1 MDADHANFI
10 LTVFTVVGISV
21 LAFILF
27 MGLRWFF
34 TEPDNYQ
41 SKRCR
46 ENLWKVP
53 K

>member
-1 MDADHANFI
+1 MTALTADLV
-10 LTVFTVVGISV
+10 LTVFTIIGVGL
-21 LAFILF
+21 LAFAVV
-27 MGLRWFF
+27 MGIRYFF

-53 K
+53 R

>member
-1 MDADHANFI
+1 MTAFTADLI
-10 LTVFTVVGISV
+10 LAVFTVIIVG
-21 LAFILF
+21 LTAFAVV
-27 MGLRWFF
+27 MGVRYFF

-53 K
+53 R